1 MGALWLGFGLGFV
14 VGAQPGPISL
24 FLVRST
30 LRRGLGTG
38 IAIGAGIAVVD
49 TLYAA
54 VGAAGA
60 ASVLTI
66 GGVQLA
72 FGLLGAGVLVALGC
86 RTLWTAF
93 RVRTGGELDGEV
105 ASPRRAFLLSLVA
118 TASNPL
124 TIALWTGVFAAATV
138 AQDDRSGIAAALLLA
153 GVGAGSMVWFTL
165 LSGAVASLR
174 RRLKDRLLRIVEA
187 AAGFGLVGFGS
198 LLGYRSLHER

>member
-1 MGALWLGFGLGFV
+1 VGALWLGFGLGFV

-30 LRRGLGTG
+30 LRRGLMTG
-38 IAIGAGIAVVD
+38 LAIGAGIAVVD

-60 ASVLTI
+60 TSVLTI
-66 GGVQLA
+66 GSVQLA
-72 FGLLGAGVLVALGC
+72 FGLLGAAVLVALGC

-93 RVRTGGELDGEV
+93 RVRTGGELDREV
-105 ASPRRAFLLSLVA
+105 ASPRRAFVLSLIA

-153 GVGAGSMVWFTL
+153 GVGAGSMTWFAL
-165 LSGAVASLR
+165 LSGAVATLR
-174 RRLKDRLLRIVEA
+174 RRLEDHLLRFVEA
-187 AAGFGLVGFGS
+187 AAGAGLVGFGS
-198 LLGYRSLHER
+198 LLGYRSVHER